1 MGNGPIPGVFFY
13 TGMFRLAE
21 WSKGWMLKV
30 LGINF
35 YIWKFSISRIWNT
48 TDIEVW
54 KWERASLQFLTQ
66 SQKKWGMGSV

>member
-1 MGNGPIPGVFFY
+1 MGSGPIPGVFY

-35 YIWKFSISRIWNT
+35 YIISRIWNT

-54 KWERASLQFLTQ
+54 KWERASLQFLTH